1 MNRMATRRRTP
12 DRFHCGLCGIAIS
25 VLAGPLGISTQP
37 PGSSSTVVTHTLT
50 VSRFSGVDDFTDD
63 DAREIIAH
71 MTHIL
76 RTDDDGTGSNDI
88 GCDVNFTLA
97 GAVETF
103 DDGHGVVA
111 IEQDFWEI
119 IDLPGDVKVVADV
132 SWCKDTIGDIGGCS
146 DGNTFVVK
154 SGLEPATAGALWAHE
169 FGHVMGLEHRQNHE
183 PKMVMNEIV
192 SDRSRQVEDWEC
204 RQYR

>member
-1 MNRMATRRRTP
+1 MHRTATRRRTLG
-12 DRFHCGLCGIAIS
+12 RFHCGLCGVAIGVLVGLVAIS
-25 VLAGPLGISTQP
+25 AQP
-37 PGSSSTVVTHTLT
+37 PGSSSTVVTHMLT

-76 RTDDDGTGSNDI
+76 RTDDDGTGPNDV

-132 SWCKDTIGDIGGCS
+132 SWVQGYDRQYWRMLGRKLLCGE
-146 DGNTFVVK
+146 DGLG
-154 SGLEPATAGALWAHE
+154 SGHRRIPVGSRVRACQ
-169 FGHVMGLEHRQNHE
+169 GLGT
-183 PKMVMNEIV
+183 PT
-192 SDRSRQVEDWEC
+192 RSRAEDGHEC
-204 RQYR
+204 DCQRWKSAS